1 MKRVRQLRELIERAN
16 LAYYINDAPEI
27 TDAEYDKL
35 FRELQALEEAD
46 PSLRTPDSPTHR
58 VGAEPVSSLVKHN
71 HSRPMLSLAN
81 AFDNA
86 ELAAWVERNARL
98 NGDVRSAG
106 YTTEIKIDGTAVSLT
121 YRDGV
126 LATGATRGNGVIG
139 EVVTANLR
147 TISDIPLTLSGAPD
161 LPPLMEIRGE
171 VYFPMAAFAR
181 LNAAREAAGEPR
193 FANPRNAAAGSLR
206 QLDPSVTRRRRLRF
220 FAFHLEVIEGKL
232 KVDTQWD
239 VLEQLVVWGFQVE
252 PHRAR
257 HADLDGVL
265 GQVASYEELL
275 GSLPFG
281 ADGVVVKLDP
291 LRLHEDLGVI
301 GGREPRWAIARKFAP
316 DVAVTRLLDIRVN
329 VGRTGALNPWAL
341 LEPVEVGGVTVSN
354 ATLHNEDLIEQKDL
368 RIGDWVEVIRA
379 GEVIPQIV
387 GSLTARRTGKE
398 KRFRM
403 PDKCPACG
411 TPVERPPD
419 EAMRYCP
426 NAACPGRTLEGLVH
440 FASRGAMDI
449 RGLGYERVRQLM
461 DAGLVTDV
469 ADLYERVKVEALL
482 PLDRFAKQ
490 SATQL
495 VEAISA
501 SRSKPLSALLFGLGV
516 RHAGSTVAVLLARHF
531 GNMDALAQAS
541 EEEIAAVPGVGPT
554 IAAAVA
560 GFFRTPVNRK
570 LVERLRRAGLTFSEP
585 GARVAGGVLDDTTWV
600 ITGTLPNLS
609 RQQATDLIESN
620 GGRVTGSVSRKTTA
634 LLAGSDPGSKLEKAK
649 SFNIDIVDEAELL
662 RRLDRTS

>member
-1 MKRVRQLRELIERAN
+1 
-16 LAYYINDAPEI
+16 
-27 TDAEYDKL
+27 
-35 FRELQALEEAD
+35 
-46 PSLRTPDSPTHR
+46 
-58 VGAEPVSSLVKHN
+58 
-71 HSRPMLSLAN
+71 
-81 AFDNA
+81 
-86 ELAAWVERNARL
+86 
-98 NGDVRSAG
+98 
-106 YTTEIKIDGTAVSLT
+106 
-121 YRDGV
+121 
-126 LATGATRGNGVIG
+126 
-139 EVVTANLR
+139 
-147 TISDIPLTLSGAPD
+147 
-161 LPPLMEIRGE
+161 
-171 VYFPMAAFAR
+171 
-181 LNAAREAAGEPR
+181 
-193 FANPRNAAAGSLR
+193 
-206 QLDPSVTRRRRLRF
+206 
-220 FAFHLEVIEGKL
+220 
-232 KVDTQWD
+232 
-239 VLEQLVVWGFQVE
+239 LEQLVAWGFQVE
-252 PHRAR
+252 SHRAR

-482 PLDRFAKQ
+482 PLERFAKQ

-501 SRSKPLSALLFGLGV
+501 SRSKPLSALLFGLGM
-516 RHAGSTVAVLLARHF
+516 RHAGSTVTVLLARHF

-560 GFFRTPVNRK
+560 GFFGTPINRK
-570 LVERLRRAGLTFSEP
+570 LVERLRGAGLTFSEP

-662 RRLDRTS
+662 RRLGRKS